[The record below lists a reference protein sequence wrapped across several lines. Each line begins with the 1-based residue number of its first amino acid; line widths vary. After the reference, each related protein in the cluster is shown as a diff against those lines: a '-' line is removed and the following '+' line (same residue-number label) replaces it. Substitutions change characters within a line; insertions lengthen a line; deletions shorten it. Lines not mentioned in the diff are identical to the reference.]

1 MSTLLERPAAATR
14 TSRLLFFLAVAGPG
28 LAVMLADTDAG
39 SLITAAQSGAQ
50 WGYSLLGIQLVL
62 IPIVFVAQEL
72 TVRLGIVTGRGH
84 GELIRERF
92 GPVWAWVSVGA
103 LVVACAGAIVSEMSG
118 LVGVGL
124 MWGIPAGASTTAVV
138 LFLAGVVLTGSYR
151 RVERIALA
159 IGVFELVFLL
169 TAVLSHPDPG
179 QMAGGLTDLPLSD
192 SNFLFLVSANIGAV
206 VMPWMIFYQQ
216 SAVVAKGLTVRH
228 LKAARADTMIGA
240 VVTQAVMIGI
250 LVTVAAALWATHQ
263 DGVTLNSIGDI
274 SAAITPRLGEFVGK
288 VLLSLG
294 FVGASLIAALVASL
308 TAAWGLGEVSGYER
322 TLESSPQRA
331 PWFYAVF
338 IAVVAIGAVTVNS
351 GINLISINLG
361 VQIVNALLLPL
372 ALGFLLALARTA
384 LPPRYRLRGWYGI
397 AVTIVLTLTAALGV
411 YAGIAGLLG

>member
-14 TSRLLFFLAVAGPG
+14 TSRFLFFLAVAGPG

-179 QMAGGLTDLPLSD
+179 QMAGGLTDLPLGD

-294 FVGASLIAALVASL
+294 FIGASLIAALVASL

-338 IAVVAIGAVTVNS
+338 IAVVAVTVNS
-351 GINLISINLG
+351 GVNLISINLG